1 MKKIY
6 SFAYTLSILLF
17 LSGCPDD
24 YHEFSETRTERAS
37 TVLLGISGEHSN
49 EPYVEILYS
58 VADEN
63 KPGFNKT
70 VREMVSPPYLFQNNN
85 VIMKYEYI
93 EEGRNG
99 SISYHKF
106 LVRDFEEGGAEY
118 LRIINH
124 SDDKNIEFFL
134 GGPLIPSVSN
144 PSEVSLSDPSK
155 LLLNGIPIPVI
166 WHKKAPI
173 DFLLQPEKKPSQNVY
188 IFPVGYIVFEGNRIG
203 DLTVTEAW
211 SVEDIATLYRKELA
225 RDGQIYLTCGDWRL
239 ADWVDDKKYAPKLY
253 GVIKPGEELHGKES
267 IRILSISIG
276 QENWLGSGRL

>member
-6 SFAYTLSILLF
+6 FFAYTLSILLL

-24 YHEFSETRTERAS
+24 YHEFSEIRTERTS
-37 TVLLGISGEHSN
+37 TVLLGISGEPSDG
-49 EPYVEILYS
+49 PYIEIIYS
-58 VADEN
+58 AADEDR
-63 KPGFNKT
+63 PGYNKT

-99 SISYHKF
+99 SIGYYKF

-134 GGPLIPSVSN
+134 GGPSFST
-144 PSEVSLSDPSK
+144 S
-155 LLLNGIPIPVI
+155 GIPIPII
-166 WHKKAPI
+166 WHKNAPI
-173 DFLLQPEKKPSQNVY
+173 DFLLRPEEKPSGNVY
-188 IFPVGYIVFEGNRIG
+188 FPLGLYVIFEGTRIG

-211 SVEDIATLYRKELA
+211 GVEDIATLYRKELA
-225 RDGQIYLTCGDWRL
+225 RDGQVYLTWGGYNSL
-239 ADWVDDKKYAPKLY
+239 TKMVDTKEYAGSVFY
-253 GVIKPGEELHGKES
+253 GVIKPGEALHGKES
-267 IRILSISIG
+267 ISLLSISIG
-276 QENWLGSGRL
+276 QGDLLESGRL